1 MRQVGE
7 LPSVSIVVHRTT
19 TRGLDR
25 LVNFSDAV
33 VAVAVTLLALPLID
47 LVEEGDTVS
56 DLFRTRR
63 VEFVTYVLVFL
74 LMILFWI
81 GHHRFWE
88 KVSDYDVTLIWLNA
102 LWLLSM
108 SLFPVF
114 AGFDIERGPEDGQ
127 AVAYTALLGALFFV
141 RLLMMVHLYR
151 HRDLRAADVD
161 DDDLWVAGE
170 VFLVVSTAVVA
181 GLIATWP
188 AQTKILALFG
198 PILGAYHVLRRRRL
212 QTP

>member
-127 AVAYTALLGALFFV
+127 AVAYTALLGALF
-141 RLLMMVHLYR
+141 
-151 HRDLRAADVD
+151 
-161 DDDLWVAGE
+161 G
-170 VFLVVSTAVVA
+170 AVVGLWPFQA
-181 GLIATWP
+181 GTRPRPARCIA
-188 AQTKILALFG
+188 FNCG
-198 PILGAYHVLRRRRL
+198 PRAPSRRRCRSL
-212 QTP
+212 